1 MKETV
6 QNLYFEFVDLWKSLC
21 DIHNQLYQI
30 TCEEYLALL
39 NSNIDRVNS
48 LLEEKEHL
56 MKSIDDLEAHRF
68 KLVLKVSE
76 TANLPAANFSKFKT
90 VYDFLLIELNL
101 KEENPLLKYHKLMVE
116 LIEKTQ
122 DQNKKNRI
130 FLNKAL
136 LSIQELRNELN
147 GTTKVNNYSRTGEKQ
162 AHCR

>member
-1 MKETV
+1 MKKSV
-6 QNLYFEFVDLWKSLC
+6 QSLYFEFVDLWKSLC
-21 DIHNQLYQI
+21 DIHNQLYLI

-48 LLEEKEHL
+48 LLEEKEQL
-56 MKSIDDLEAHRF
+56 MKLIDDLESHRF
-68 KLVLKVSE
+68 KLVINVSE
-76 TANLPAANFSKFKT
+76 IANVPATNFSKFRT
-90 VYDFLLIELNL
+90 IYDFLLNELNL
-101 KEENPLLKYHKLMVE
+101 KEENPLIKYHKLMVE

-162 AHCR
+162 VHCR